1 MITLSSDFG
10 SPYPGAMKGV
20 LAQWTDTQLVD
31 VSHDLPRQD
40 LRQSAFW
47 LRETLPY
54 FPPAVHL
61 VVVDPGVG
69 TDREAIVVRAGGHAL
84 VGPDNGVLL
93 PTARELGGE
102 GFEVFRIETR
112 EGASEGT
119 DRTDWPP
126 RLASSTFHGRDVFAP
141 AAGRVHELGVD
152 ALDDDEGLHRF
163 DDFES
168 IRFPEAVVDDRRA
181 TGTILAV
188 DDFGNAITN
197 VPGSFVANDFGESV
211 AVNGETVPLVRS
223 YAAVNPGTALVTVG
237 SHGNV
242 ELAVN
247 QGRGDDA
254 FDIGAGDDVHLALDP
269 GR

>member
-20 LAQWTDTQLVD
+20 ISQWTDTRLID

-61 VVVDPGVG
+61 AVIDPGVG
-69 TDREAIVVRAGGHAL
+69 TDRDAVVIRAGEHAL

-93 PTARELGGE
+93 PVARALGGE
-102 GFEVFRIETR
+102 HVEIFRVETR
-112 EGASEGT
+112 DESVEGT
-119 DRTDWPP
+119 DRTAWPP

-141 AAGRVHELGVD
+141 AAARVHEIGID
-152 ALDDDEGLHRF
+152 SLDEDEGLSRL
-163 DDFES
+163 DEYES
-168 IRFPEAVVDDRRA
+168 IRFPEPVVSETAA
-181 TGTILAV
+181 TGTVLAV

-197 VPGSFVANDFGESV
+197 IPGSFVEGAFGGEIRTNDTTV
-211 AVNGETVPLVRS
+211 ALRRS
-223 YAAVNPGTALVTVG
+223 YARVDHGDPLVTVG

-247 QGRGDDA
+247 RGRGDEA
-254 FDIGAGDDVHLALDP
+254 FGVAAGEDVHLSL
-269 GR
+269 GV